1 MLDCYLDLLL
11 VCYYTVYVR
20 VCMCTGL
27 YAVDCV
33 CVSLLLHVIY
43 RYSRTE
49 QINRH
54 KQLIYHQ
61 LPSPVKIIMDKQ
73 LHIG

>member
-1 MLDCYLDLLL
+1 MW
-11 VCYYTVYVR
+11 
-20 VCMCTGL
+20 TGL
-27 YAVDCV
+27 YTVDCRL
-33 CVSLLLHVIY
+33 CVSVCIPLLLHVIY

-61 LPSPVKIIMDKQ
+61 LPSPVKIIMDRQ